1 MKPFL
6 VACFILFASFFCRAQ
21 KTATVN
27 GHSLLW
33 RIEGKG
39 LSKPSYLFGTIH
51 IICSDDYL
59 WTDKMKQCL
68 HAADKVCLE
77 MDMDDPALLTE
88 IATGMV
94 DKDGKQ
100 LKDYFTPEEYKKISD
115 YMRDSIGTDIRFIQQ
130 MKPAILLSLFASK
143 SLDCPS
149 QVSYESNIMEDAKKD
164 NKEIIGLEAAKEQLD
179 LLNDIPADSIVKEV
193 LASIDQPA
201 DTRQEYAALV
211 AAYKA
216 QDLPKLYDLIQ
227 NSRDVGEDTGEF
239 LDARNKK
246 WISRISEKVK
256 NNSVFFA
263 VGAGH
268 LWGKNGVIQ
277 LLKDAGYKVTP
288 VY

>member
-1 MKPFL
+1 MKSFL
-6 VACFILFASFFCRAQ
+6 LACAALFISFFCRAQ
-21 KTATVN
+21 KTATP

-51 IICSDDYL
+51 MICSEDYF
-59 WTDKMKQCL
+59 WTDQMQRCL
-68 HAADKVCLE
+68 HAADKICLE
-77 MDMDDPALLTE
+77 MDMDDPQLLTE
-88 IATGMV
+88 IATGMI
-94 DKDGKQ
+94 DRAGKQ
-100 LKDYFTPEEYKKISD
+100 LKDYFTPEEYQKLSD

-130 MKPAILLSLFASK
+130 MKPAILLSLFAGK
-143 SLDCPS
+143 SLNCPS
-149 QVSYESNIMEDAKKD
+149 QVSYEQNIMDDAKKE

-179 LLNDIPADSIVKEV
+179 LLNNIPADSIVKEV
-193 LASIDQPA
+193 LSSIETPS

-211 AAYKA
+211 EAYKA
-216 QDLPKLYDLIQ
+216 QDLPRLYELVQNEHDL
-227 NSRDVGEDTGEF
+227 GEGTSAF

-246 WISRISEKVK
+246 WISRISEKTK

-277 LLKDAGYKVTP
+277 LLKNAGYTVTP